1 MSKTYYELNFIVW
14 NDISYN
20 RKKLLKFYRRLEL
33 CKLLS
38 FIPRY
43 SDEYKIL
50 IKIRSQQNQEKIE
63 RLYNNEEKA
72 VREAI
77 IENLSRKAA
86 TELIIDNRWSKKT
99 YNKISNLPLSDFK
112 IALTRIEELI
122 ENAKNVTNQSNKISD
137 DIAGL

>member
-63 RLYNNEEKA
+63 RLYKNEEKA